1 MKKFVHLSAT
11 DSVEPDKET
20 DVMKPYAV
28 AKHFSDLYIENSN
41 LNYTIV
47 HPGPLQN
54 EEGTGKIDAELD
66 ITRDPMAIQFL
77 EDVATV
83 LIETLDASAVEGKDI
98 FIQTGQTDIKDAIN
112 NIK

>member
-47 HPGPLQN
+47 HPGPLQ
-54 EEGTGKIDAELD
+54 K
-66 ITRDPMAIQFL
+66 
-77 EDVATV
+77 
-83 LIETLDASAVEGKDI
+83 
-98 FIQTGQTDIKDAIN
+98 
-112 NIK
+112 

>member
-66 ITRDPMAIQFL
+66 ITRDLIAIQFL
-77 EDVATV
+77 AKT
-83 LIETLDASAVEGKDI
+83 
-98 FIQTGQTDIKDAIN
+98 
-112 NIK
+112 

>member
-1 MKKFVHLSAT
+1 MLNLI
-11 DSVEPDKET
+11 KET

-66 ITRDPMAIQFL
+66 ITRDPNSYTIPR